1 MKRLTNSQFSILN
14 SQFLFFF
21 GLLLVACSPKQY
33 APTKQPPSSYPIT
46 IIYDNDVHCAVDNYP
61 QLAALR
67 NTVQLQTPYV
77 TTVSSGDFLQ
87 GDLIGAASKGGSIV
101 TILNAIDYDLVTL
114 GNHEFDYGVPRLLEL
129 TDSLDATVVCCNLR
143 NAKADT
149 TLFEPYHIVTY
160 GNTVIAY
167 LGISTPATISATSPA
182 YFQDEQGNVKYDFSE
197 SDFIA
202 TVQRAIDHAHHDGAQ
217 YIIALS
223 HLGDK
228 LEQDTNTSITLIQ
241 KTRGLDVV
249 LDGHSHSVLPDTLV
263 RDKDGNPVLLS
274 STGSSLRNIGLLT
287 LDSSGHFHTQLI
299 PSTSCATDSTI
310 YRIVAHEKKR
320 ILAQGSSTLA
330 TTAFP
335 LSDSDAQG
343 NRAVRNQETTLGN
356 LCADALRSELHT
368 DIVILNGG
376 GFRAGIPAGNINAN
390 ALKRVMPFD
399 NSCCIATMTGQQILD
414 ALEYCVSPL
423 PAETGNFPQVSGMK
437 FTIDLSA
444 TPTVINDYQGMFVG
458 VVGDRRIQNLQ
469 ILNPNTQ
476 QYEPVDPQ
484 KTYTIA
490 SLSYLIQQQGSGGM
504 LRYATL
510 QRDTQSSVIEI
521 LSLHLKH
528 TLQGKVPQSYKKID
542 GRITIK
548 K

>member
-1 MKRLTNSQFSILN
+1 MKRLTNSQFLI
-14 SQFLFFF
+14 FF

-33 APTKQPPSSYPIT
+33 VKTPEKHPPLNYPIA

-67 NTVQLQTPYV
+67 NTVQRQTPYV
-77 TTVSSGDFLQ
+77 TIVSSGDFLQ

-101 TILNAIDYDLVTL
+101 SILNAIDYDVVTL
-114 GNHEFDYGVPRLLEL
+114 GNHEFDYGMPRLLEL

-143 NAKADT
+143 DVKGDSI
-149 TLFEPYHIVTY
+149 LFEPYHIVTY

-167 LGISTPATISATSPA
+167 LGIATPATISATSPA

-197 SDFIA
+197 NDFIA
-202 TVQRAIDHAHHDGAQ
+202 NVQHNIDQAHHEGAQ

-223 HLGDK
+223 HLGDIM
-228 LEQDTNTSITLIQ
+228 EQDTNTSIALIQ
-241 KTRGLDVV
+241 KTRGFDVV
-249 LDGHSHSVLPDTLV
+249 LDGHSHSIISDTIV
-263 RDKDGNPVLLS
+263 RDKDGKPVLLS

-287 LDSSGHFHTQLI
+287 LDSTGLFHAQLI
-299 PSTSCATDSTI
+299 PASSCATDSTI

-356 LCADALRSELHT
+356 LCADALRIELGT

-390 ALKRVMPFD
+390 VLKRVMPFD
-399 NSCCIATMTGQQILD
+399 NSCCVATMTGQQILD

-444 TPTVINDYQGMFVG
+444 TPTVINDYQGLFVG

-469 ILNPNTQ
+469 ILNTNTQ
-476 QYEPVDPQ
+476 QYEPIDPQ

-521 LSLHLKH
+521 LSLYLKH
-528 TLQGKVPQSYKKID
+528 TLNGKVPQSYKKSNE
-542 GRITIK
+542 RITIK
-548 K
+548 H

>member
-1 MKRLTNSQFSILN
+1 MSRRLSIIVCQL
-14 SQFLFFF
+14 SFF
-21 GLLLVACSPKQY
+21 LLLTACSTKQY
-33 APTKQPPSSYPIT
+33 APAPTKQPPTTYPIA

-67 NTVQLQTPYV
+67 NIVQRQTPYV

-114 GNHEFDYGVPRLLEL
+114 GNHEFDYGMPRLLEL
-129 TDSLDATVVCCNLR
+129 SDSLDASIVCCNLR
-143 NAKADT
+143 DVKTDT
-149 TLFEPYHIVTY
+149 NLFEPYHIVTY
-160 GNTVIAY
+160 GNTVIAF
-167 LGISTPATISATSPA
+167 LGISTPATIAATSPA

-197 SDFIA
+197 NNIIA
-202 TVQRAIDHAHHDGAQ
+202 TVQHAINNAHRDGAQ

-223 HLGDK
+223 HLGDQM
-228 LEQDTNTSITLIQ
+228 EQDTNTSIALIQ
-241 KTRGLDVV
+241 KTIGLDVV
-249 LDGHSHSVLPDTLV
+249 LDGHSHSVIPDTII
-263 RDKDGNPVLLS
+263 RDKQGNPVLLS
-274 STGSSLRNIGLLT
+274 STGSSLRNIGMLT
-287 LDSSGHFHTQLI
+287 LDSSGRFQSQLI
-299 PSTSCATDSTI
+299 PSSSCATDSTI
-310 YRIVAHEKKR
+310 YRIVTHEKKR

-330 TTAFP
+330 TTDFP

-356 LCADALRSELHT
+356 LCADALRIELGT

-390 ALKRVMPFD
+390 VLKRVMPFD
-399 NSCCIATMTGQQILD
+399 NSCCVATMTGQKILD

-423 PAETGNFPQVSGMK
+423 PAETGNFPQISGMK

-444 TPTVINDYQGMFVG
+444 TPTVINDYQGLFVG
-458 VVGDRRIQNLQ
+458 IVGDRRIKNLQ
-469 ILNPNTQ
+469 ILNSITQ
-476 QYEPVDPQ
+476 QYESVDPQ

-521 LSLHLKH
+521 LSLYLKH
-528 TLQGKVPQSYKKID
+528 TLNGKVPQSYKKTNE
-542 GRITIK
+542 RITIK
-548 K
+548 Q